1 MVCAVAGTASYQR
14 LSPVSQRG
22 PPACPPEPPLPR
34 LAVPPV
40 HARPVRL
47 RDSGQRTH
55 SFPAAVRCRMFIF
68 FF

>member
-22 PPACPPEPPLPR
+22 PPACPPEPPLPASPFPR
-34 LAVPPV
+34 ST
-40 HARPVRL
+40 HAQSDFETQARGL
-47 RDSGQRTH
+47 TL
-55 SFPAAVRCRMFIF
+55 PAAGRCRMFIF